1 MSNIKHTTLGSHLS
15 IPSNMKGYIYIYILF
30 LISVASVCYGSSS
43 CIGKAKGCNNP
54 AYRKRCAL
62 ECERIWD
69 NGRKKCCE
77 GSGNPNRGAWH
88 KACNNDKFTAGGYGT
103 MQCSDCTEKCRDSS
117 SEESQEINVDVAPPR
132 RQPTTRKPQDMDKY
146 YTKKASGGSK
156 GCPGSLDDCMAAC
169 PSNVR
174 AFRACAATCSK
185 RCSKK

>member
-1 MSNIKHTTLGSHLS
+1 MGSLLS
-15 IPSNMKGYIYIYILF
+15 MPCNMKEYIYIYILF

-88 KACNNDKFTAGGYGT
+88 KACNNDKFTAGAYGT
-103 MQCSDCTEKCRDSS
+103 MQCSDCTEKCRDST
-117 SEESQEINVDVAPPR
+117 SEESQEINVDVAPPS

-146 YTKKASGGSK
+146 YTKKVSGGSK

-169 PSNVR
+169 PSNVQ
-174 AFRACAATCSK
+174 AFRACAATCSR